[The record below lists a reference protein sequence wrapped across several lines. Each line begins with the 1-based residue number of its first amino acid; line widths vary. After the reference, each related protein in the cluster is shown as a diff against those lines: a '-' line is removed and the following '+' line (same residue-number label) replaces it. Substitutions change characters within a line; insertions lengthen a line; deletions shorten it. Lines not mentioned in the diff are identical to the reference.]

1 MQLDFHYYAT
11 YCAAFLAGC
20 SHEDSLSIAR
30 SAQFVDCC
38 SESFLQGVGGP
49 VSAATTMLQLEMFDA
64 NTDPMGLA
72 NITRIWAS
80 FHFLPGD
87 LYAERKKCSRLYR
100 NKYRLICNPNGAL
113 VKDTVELARGR
124 GTVAAGVA
132 MHVLADTWAHR
143 YFAGTPSLAINN
155 TNDHFYELIPSGD
168 GYEERQVRF
177 IHNPGAPDDLEKGI
191 YVNTLYQP
199 NENTV
204 MNLGHGRAGHLPDY
218 SFMRY
223 KYLPAWGGYREI
235 LKDNP
240 SDYWNAFCQMVYAIG
255 SLKDPD
261 GHFETDRYAEDEVR
275 PYRDRIRQ
283 ILVRRQPDSC
293 ADWKALGEELS
304 GCRIPDFDV
313 EIYKKEYME
322 AEKELRD
329 ETALGQFIIAALAQ
343 KSMVTNRIFSSGSL
357 LAGFSVELKGKK
369 IPGIQDFRKL
379 LEIRRK
385 NHDR

>member
-1 MQLDFHYYAT
+1 MNQDFHYYGT
-11 YCAAFLAGC
+11 YCAAILAGYTA
-20 SHEDSLSIAR
+20 EESLSIAYC
-30 SAQFVDCC
+30 ANFVDFCTR
-38 SESFLQGVGGP
+38 SLLVRIKGP
-49 VSAATTMLQLEMFDA
+49 LAAATSMQQLEMMDSGV
-64 NTDPMGLA
+64 DLISLQ
-72 NITRIWAS
+72 NITRIWSS

-87 LYAERKKCSRLYR
+87 LHAARRGCGRRYL
-100 NKYRLICNPNGAL
+100 NKYRLICNPNG
-113 VKDTVELARGR
+113 ELAAA
-124 GTVAAGVA
+124 TVKLAKDKGLEAAGIA

-155 TNDHFYELIPSGD
+155 TNDHFYELTPSGD

-177 IHNPGAPDDLEKGI
+177 IHNPGAPDDLEKGV

-223 KYLPAWGGYREI
+223 KYMPAWGGYREI

-255 SLKDPD
+255 SLKDQD

-313 EIYKKEYME
+313 ELYKKEYME

-343 KSMVTNRIFSSGSL
+343 KSMITNRIFSSGSL
-357 LAGFSVELKGKK
+357 LAGFSVELKGKRL
-369 IPGIQDFRKL
+369 PGIQDFRKL

>member
-1 MQLDFHYYAT
+1 MA
-11 YCAAFLAGC
+11 
-20 SHEDSLSIAR
+20 
-30 SAQFVDCC
+30 
-38 SESFLQGVGGP
+38 
-49 VSAATTMLQLEMFDA
+49 DA
-64 NTDPMGLA
+64 
-72 NITRIWAS
+72 
-80 FHFLPGD
+80 
-87 LYAERKKCSRLYR
+87 
-100 NKYRLICNPNGAL
+100 
-113 VKDTVELARGR
+113 
-124 GTVAAGVA
+124 
-132 MHVLADTWAHR
+132 
-143 YFAGTPSLAINN
+143 YFAGFAKFHI
-155 TNDHFYELIPSGD
+155 E
-168 GYEERQVRF
+168 
-177 IHNPGAPDDLEKGI
+177 
-191 YVNTLYQP
+191 
-199 NENTV
+199 
-204 MNLGHGRAGHLPDY
+204 
-218 SFMRY
+218 
-223 KYLPAWGGYREI
+223 
-235 LKDNP
+235 
-240 SDYWNAFCQMVYAIG
+240 
-255 SLKDPD
+255 D

-357 LAGFSVELKGKK
+357 LAGFSVELKGKR